1 MAFLTEAEPIRDVP
15 LAVLPGVRRIVASNH
30 GPMTYHGTNTY
41 LLDGPDGTTVLD
53 PGPDDARHV
62 EAILAATDGRV
73 ARIFLT
79 HTHSDHLGAVAALKA
94 ATGAPTHAF
103 HKSAEPSFAADVPLR
118 DGETVAGLTALHTP
132 GHAADHLT
140 FAFGDGIL
148 FTGDHVM
155 SWNSSIVSPPR
166 GDMADYMNSLR
177 RLLARNDMV
186 YLSGH
191 GPPLAGPRAYV
202 EDLIARRDERE
213 RAIVNALSR
222 SLVTIQTLADQLYG
236 KTDPMLRYA
245 SERNVLA
252 HLLKLEAEGLA
263 EQSGDGWISR
273 AVSNPEKKR

>member
-1 MAFLTEAEPIRDVP
+1 MAFLTEAEPARGVA
-15 LAVLPGVRRIVASNH
+15 LAVLPGIRRIVASNN

-62 EAILAATDGRV
+62 AAILAATDGRV
-73 ARIFLT
+73 ARIVLT

-103 HKSAEPSFAADVPLR
+103 HRSAAPSFAADVPLR
-118 DGETVAGLTALHTP
+118 DGDTVAGLTAIHTP

-140 FAFGDGIL
+140 FDFGDGVL

-166 GDMADYMNSLR
+166 GDMADYMQSLR
-177 RLLARNDMV
+177 RLLARRDIV

-191 GPPLAGPRAYV
+191 GPPLHDPHAYV
-202 EDLIARRDERE
+202 GDLLARREERE
-213 RAIVNALSR
+213 QAIVAAIHQSPLT
-222 SLVTIQTLADQLYG
+222 VEVLADRLYA

-252 HLLKLEAEGLA
+252 HLLKLEAEGTVT
-263 EQSGDGWISR
+263 QSGDGWILR
-273 AVSNPEKKR
+273 TP